1 MSVTPLLT
9 CRNGRGLTG
18 VPDAKNSPPT
28 ANISH
33 TDSLQVANSS
43 QAGAQNDVVDLTRSD
58 ESMEEC
64 DNLQRRRGVKR
75 RLHTVSEWSANS
87 REKMQKHFSIDL
99 T

>member
-18 VPDAKNSPPT
+18 VPDAKNSPPM

-64 DNLQRRRGVKR
+64 DNLVYGSLSLVN
-75 RLHTVSEWSANS
+75 LVSGSLVYRTCDRPDGLSEINY
-87 REKMQKHFSIDL
+87 
-99 T
+99 